1 MRARKEAKRAQE
13 SNECETERATDPTVD
28 IIADSHQ
35 NRWPVGSNASRP
47 YTRCTGARSC
57 WAVRGQAGPEVTAT
71 TATSQAHQVGTEAIA
86 TKAWVW
92 IPCTHLGFRW
102 ARSTPRKP
110 TPSTQVGLPPP

>member
-47 YTRCTGARSC
+47 YTRCKELLGCQRAGWARGHCHHRHKSSPPGGY
-57 WAVRGQAGPEVTAT
+57 RGNSHKSLGLDSLHTPGL
-71 TATSQAHQVGTEAIA
+71 QVGQEHSQETHAIYTGRVTTTLA
-86 TKAWVW
+86 
-92 IPCTHLGFRW
+92 
-102 ARSTPRKP
+102 
-110 TPSTQVGLPPP
+110 